1 MPQSA
6 PKPARPPR
14 AAIAT
19 QERLIFAL
27 DVPDASSARKLVGQ
41 LGDAVRF
48 YKLGLE
54 LFMSG
59 DYFELV
65 DWLAAQGKKI
75 FADLKFFDIPAT
87 VAAAVKGL
95 RGRGVTFTTV
105 HGYPS
110 IMEAAAQAKGD
121 VKILAVTV
129 LTSLDRRDL
138 DELGT
143 GVEVEQLVV
152 TRARGALASGCDG
165 VICSGQEAALVR
177 QVDPRLL
184 IVTPGI
190 RPAQNRAA
198 DDQKRVVTVEQ
209 AFRDGVD
216 HIVVGRP
223 IRDAADP
230 RVAAENI
237 QRTIATLF
245 ST

>member
-6 PKPARPPR
+6 LRPAPH
-14 AAIAT
+14 AIPAH
-19 QERLIFAL
+19 ERLIFAL
-27 DVPDASSARKLVGQ
+27 DVPDAESARKLVAR
-41 LGDAVRF
+41 LGDAVSF

-54 LFMSG
+54 LCTSG

-65 DWLAAQGKKI
+65 DWLAGQGKKI

-95 RGRGVTFTTV
+95 RGRGVTYTTV

-143 GVEVEQLVV
+143 GTDVEQLVLSR
-152 TRARGALASGCDG
+152 TRGALASGCDG
-165 VICSGQEAALVR
+165 VVCSGQEAARVR
-177 QVDPRLL
+177 QIDPRLL

-190 RPAQNRAA
+190 RPAGDRPA

-230 RVAAENI
+230 RAAAESI
-237 QRTIATLF
+237 QKTIAALF